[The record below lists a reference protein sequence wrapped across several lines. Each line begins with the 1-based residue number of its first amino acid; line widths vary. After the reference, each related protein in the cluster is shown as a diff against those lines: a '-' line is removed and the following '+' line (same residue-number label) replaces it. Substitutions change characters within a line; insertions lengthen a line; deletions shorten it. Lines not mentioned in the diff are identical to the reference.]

1 MTLGEIKLG
10 QGQLRIAG
18 ALLPQPTE
26 EFDHPLGLEPYA
38 TTYTGYIVMCNLL
51 ALGATS
57 QTCVKPV
64 PPGTAPETGSGS
76 VPIVGGST
84 RPDGSSTARRPNL
97 SGTCGDATRPRS
109 SVSKRSTVT
118 RRRLGL
124 NGRTTDRECSPEGRA
139 IRTQRRLARVEV
151 SVALKSK
158 GRCRYLTTSGR
169 LSKAQSRAKPIFVRA
184 RVVGFDR
191 KTAKSTW
198 RLAKGVRLARGTY
211 SVTVRG
217 VDRDRNVEVAKRKS
231 NRATLRV
238 R

>member
-1 MTLGEIKLG
+1 M
-10 QGQLRIAG
+10 
-18 ALLPQPTE
+18 
-26 EFDHPLGLEPYA
+26 
-38 TTYTGYIVMCNLL
+38 
-51 ALGATS
+51 
-57 QTCVKPV
+57 
-64 PPGTAPETGSGS
+64 
-76 VPIVGGST
+76 
-84 RPDGSSTARRPNL
+84 
-97 SGTCGDATRPRS
+97 
-109 SVSKRSTVT
+109 
-118 RRRLGL
+118 
-124 NGRTTDRECSPEGRA
+124 
-139 IRTQRRLARVEV
+139 
-151 SVALKSK
+151 ALKSK

-169 LSKAQSRAKPIFVRA
+169 LSKAQSCAKPIFVRA